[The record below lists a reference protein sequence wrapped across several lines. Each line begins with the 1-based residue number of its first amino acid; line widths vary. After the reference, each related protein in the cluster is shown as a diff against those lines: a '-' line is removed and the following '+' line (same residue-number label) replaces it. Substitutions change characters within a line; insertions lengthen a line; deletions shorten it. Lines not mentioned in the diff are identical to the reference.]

1 MFRRLLIAG
10 VMLSLSLAVTQVIHA
25 QDPEDRVSLVDQY
38 RLRDGQVHNGSLT
51 VMAREV
57 GLTAGSVV
65 NGDVSIISPG
75 DVILDGQINGN
86 VSVLAR
92 STNLGK
98 NLVITGNLTICSQN
112 SSQSPDAV
120 INGNQSTGCNQLGSV
135 LRGVTRGSTG
145 LRELEGLWGDPGEH
159 PIVSIFRTIFTALG
173 VAALAA
179 LGAAI
184 FPRQVN
190 RMTGTAMTTFA
201 TMTLVG
207 FLSMGVVFAI
217 TIVYLLSIVF
227 TLGLTCLAIPVVGFG
242 WLVVGVALITGWI
255 AVSAPIGTMV
265 LHRLKIYPTPMVA
278 AAVGTLVTT
287 LAQGILGM
295 IPCLNVIS
303 WLAVV
308 VLGSAGFGAVLLTRF
323 GTRPY
328 PEIITARTQSEIV

>member
-1 MFRRLLIAG
+1 VFRRLLIAG
-10 VMLSLSLAVTQVIHA
+10 VMLSLSLAVTQVVSA
-25 QDPEDRVSLVDQY
+25 QGPEEKVSLVDQY
-38 RLRDGQVHNGSLT
+38 QLRDGQVHDGSLT

-57 GLTAGSVV
+57 TFAEGSVV

-86 VSVLAR
+86 VSILAR
-92 STNLGK
+92 NTNLGEH
-98 NLVITGNLTICSQN
+98 LAISGNLTICSQN
-112 SSQSPDAV
+112 SSQSPAAS
-120 INGNQSTGCNQLGSV
+120 IRGNQSTGCNQLGSV
-135 LRGVTRGSTG
+135 LRGVTRGSAG

-159 PIVSIFRTIFTALG
+159 PIVSIFRTIFTALA

-242 WLVVGVALITGWI
+242 WLVVGAALITGWI
-255 AVSAPIGTMV
+255 AVSAPVGTMV

-287 LAQGILGM
+287 LAQGLLGM
-295 IPCLNVIS
+295 VPCLNVIS

-323 GTRPY
+323 GTRSY
-328 PEIITARTQSEIV
+328 PEIITARAGSDIL